1 MLGFD
6 FYIYYLTKY
15 RVNLIRP
22 VTISGSMI
30 LDNDAELK
38 RKNTEK
44 FIKESY
50 DPQNVGRM
58 SDPDGF
64 GEITGSCGDTMEF
77 YVKAKGNIIEDV
89 QFYTDGCGTTIA
101 CGSITTQMAKGKD
114 IGQAIEIS
122 DQDVIKELG
131 DLPEDH
137 HHCAK
142 LSADTL
148 KKALTNY
155 LTKK

>member
-1 MLGFD
+1 
-6 FYIYYLTKY
+6 
-15 RVNLIRP
+15 
-22 VTISGSMI
+22 MI
-30 LDNDAELK
+30 LDNDAKLK

-44 FIKESY
+44 LIRESY

-64 GEITGSCGDTMEF
+64 GEITGSCGDAMEF
-77 YVKAKGNIIEDV
+77 YVKIKGNIIEDV
-89 QFYTDGCGTTIA
+89 QFYTDGCHTTIA
-101 CGSITTQMAKGKD
+101 CGSITTQMAKGNKLD
-114 IGQAIEIS
+114 KILEIS
-122 DQDVIKELG
+122 DQDVIDELG
-131 DLPEDH
+131 GLPEDH

-148 KKALTNY
+148 RKALTNY